1 MNEFKKTNNSI
12 ISTENNSIAL
22 PVELYEL
29 AEFKKSYHEG
39 QSEAGMVL
47 SKVAGV
53 INDTVPVAKEVKLS
67 RQEKEIKY
75 VVDMSQDIA
84 QAIERGEIK
93 LSYNKSG
100 EIFAQLLDKNNHFS
114 DKFPIKKELIA
125 AGINP
130 NEVSTALQLKAIEN
144 QLNEIMGM
152 MEDISRDVVDIIK
165 GQENDR
171 IALYN
176 SGCNLYLEAK
186 NISDPMLKKLVN
198 AQALKSLGDGSEQLI
213 LELKSNVQ
221 YLLNKEYKAKKGKS
235 QEDMQEKIDNIN
247 RIYEVIHKS
256 FILKSLIYY
265 ESGEMQPMLSVLS
278 EYGRFLKWH
287 IVPNA
292 IKLSEFDKNDFLLQ
306 GGKWETRAKL
316 FDKIDQTKQQIA
328 ENQVYYLGADE
339 KDER

>member
-1 MNEFKKTNNSI
+1 MNEIEKTNESI
-12 ISTENNSIAL
+12 IPTGDNSIAL
-22 PVELYEL
+22 PEELYEL
-29 AEFKKSYHEG
+29 VEFKKSYHEG
-39 QSEAGMVL
+39 QSEASLVL

-53 INDTVPVAKEVKLS
+53 INDVVPAAKEVKLAK
-67 RQEKEIKY
+67 QGKEIKY

-100 EIFAQLLDKNNHFS
+100 EIFAQLLDGNNHFS
-114 DKFPIKKELIA
+114 DKLPIKKELVA

-130 NEVSTALQLKAIEN
+130 VEVSTALQLKAIEN
-144 QLNEIMGM
+144 QLNEIVGM

-186 NISDPMLKKLVN
+186 NIADPMFKKLVN

-247 RIYEVIHKS
+247 KIYEVIHKS
-256 FILKSLIYY
+256 FLLKTAIYY

-278 EYGRFLKWH
+278 EYGRFLKGY

-306 GGKWETRAKL
+306 GGKWETRSKL
-316 FDKIDQTKQQIA
+316 FDKIDQAKQQIA
-328 ENQVYYLGADE
+328 ENQVYYLGVGE
-339 KDER
+339 EDER